1 MINPLRLL
9 FLALAFALVGCQ
21 KPAIRSYI
29 APKDETLDSI
39 APAPEEG
46 EVMPQ
51 LSWKLPAGWT
61 QTAAG
66 QMSLASF
73 AIDDAGGGAS
83 VGITPLP
90 NLAGKEEL
98 IINMW
103 REQVQ
108 LGPLEP
114 AQLAEALKPV
124 EVAGGEGK
132 VFEITGTRDGKPTRT
147 IAAMLHRGSKSW
159 FFKLTGDEAA
169 ANARRAEFLEFVKS
183 VRFEDPKPQGTAS
196 ASGESGSSFKWTVPE
211 KWTVAPIGPM
221 QVAKFTVPPQDAA
234 KADVTVSVFPSE
246 SGGTLANVN
255 RWRQQI
261 GLGEIEEKALDT
273 VTKPLDATPGSL
285 LVDLKNPPRAML
297 GAIVPRDGQ
306 WFFYKMTGDTPAVE
320 AAREDFVRFV
330 KSTP

>member
-1 MINPLRLL
+1 MTHPLRLL
-9 FLALAFALVGCQ
+9 FLALVFAGCQ

-46 EVMPQ
+46 ETLPR

-66 QMSLASF
+66 QMSIASF
-73 AIDDAGGGAS
+73 AIDDAGGGAN

-90 NLAGKEEL
+90 NLAGKEDM
-98 IINMW
+98 IVNMW

-108 LGPLEP
+108 LGPLAP
-114 AQLAEALKPV
+114 DQLAEVLKPV

-132 VFEITGTRDGKPTRT
+132 FFEITGTRDGKPTRT
-147 IAAMLHRGSKSW
+147 VAAMLHRGTKSW
-159 FFKLTGDEAA
+159 FFKLTGDETAV
-169 ANARRAEFLEFVKS
+169 NARKAEFLEFVKG
-183 VRFEDPKPQGTAS
+183 VRFEEPKTTSTAPG
-196 ASGESGSSFKWTVPE
+196 AEAEGRFKWTVPE
-211 KWTVAPIGPM
+211 KWTAAPIGPM
-221 QVAKFTVPPQDAA
+221 QVAKFSVPVQDAA

-255 RWRQQI
+255 RWRKQL
-261 GLGEIEEKALDT
+261 GLGEIDEKALET

-306 WFFYKMTGDTPAVE
+306 WFFYKMMGDTPAVE

>member
-1 MINPLRLL
+1 MIPTLRLL

-39 APAPEEG
+39 APT
-46 EVMPQ
+46 PQ
-51 LSWKLPAGWT
+51 DEAIPRLSWKLPAGWT
-61 QTAAG
+61 QTPAG
-66 QMSLASF
+66 QMSVASF
-73 AIDDAGGGAS
+73 AIDDTGGGAS
-83 VGITPLP
+83 VAITPLP

-103 REQVQ
+103 REQMQ
-108 LGPLEP
+108 LGPLGP
-114 AQLAEALKPV
+114 DQMAEALKPA

-132 VFEITGTRDGKPTRT
+132 VFEITGTRDGKPSRT
-147 IAAMLHRGSKSW
+147 VAAMLHRGQKSW
-159 FFKLTGDEAA
+159 FFKMTGDEPAVI
-169 ANARRAEFLEFVKS
+169 ARRAEFLEFLKGVH
-183 VRFEDPKPQGTAS
+183 FEEPGAKGTA
-196 ASGESGSSFKWTVPE
+196 ASGEVEGHFKWTVPA
-211 KWTVAPIGPM
+211 KWTAVPVGQM

-234 KADVTVSVFPSE
+234 RADVTVSIFPSE

-255 RWRQQI
+255 RWRKQL
-261 GLGEIEEKALDT
+261 GLGEIDEKALDT

-285 LVDLKNPPRAML
+285 LIDLKNPPRTML

-306 WFFYKMTGDTPAVE
+306 WFFYKMMGETPAVE